1 MSLAPS
7 ISRPAPATPAFAVA
21 FVRDTPAGRLGIAP
35 VDPDRDAAVL
45 HAWLTDPHSA
55 FWQMGGLSADEV
67 LEYFRDVAAD
77 PDQQAWIG
85 LRDGEPA
92 FLVET
97 YDPARVLLADVHDAE
112 PGDVGMHLLVSPPR
126 PDAPRVHGLTSA
138 VMATVVR
145 FCFDGLGARRV
156 VVEPDV
162 RNAAIARKN
171 AEVGF
176 RVLREVDLPGKRA
189 NLSVLE
195 HAWFEAS
202 APAHLPTPGGS
213 AIQEARADTPA
224 EASAD
229 RRVAQKFLN
238 ERADAP
244 ERADVSGAPHLT
256 PETMAAAQRHL
267 VAKAIAE
274 FAHERLLAPIADADE
289 ETGAGEPTDAAAWV
303 VETPVSRYRFRAR
316 RHALEHWAIDEATL
330 ERTVGGEPAD
340 LDAQAFVAE
349 LQAELGIPDALL
361 ATYLEEI
368 ASTLASAAFKLHRGG
383 LPAAELAVADFQSI
397 EAGMTEGHPGFVANN
412 GRIGFGLAEFAAY
425 APEAAASVRL
435 VWLAVRK
442 ATGHL
447 ALGAGL
453 TEGEL
458 YESELGGA
466 TLARFDERLRGLGL
480 DPEEYRYLPVHP
492 WQWQHRIAITFA
504 PDVARRDL
512 VHLGEGDDEYR
523 AQQSIRTF
531 FNVARPDRSYV
542 KTALAIQN
550 MGFLRGL
557 SPAYM
562 RATPAINDWVATL
575 VDSDATLRAGRFE
588 VLREHASIGYTGD
601 AYHRT
606 ATPSPH
612 RKMIAALWRESPVP
626 RLAPGERLATMA
638 ALLHR
643 DASGASIATALVR
656 ASGLPAREWVAAYLD
671 AYLRPV
677 VHCLLAYDL
686 AFMPHGENLILVLDG
701 HVPRRVFMKDIGEE
715 VAVLSD
721 RIALPEDV
729 ARIRAVVD
737 DRERALAI
745 FTDVFDG
752 VLRHLAAILDGDGT
766 LPEAEFW
773 RLVAACVDRHASEHP
788 DLDSSVDLRA
798 DRFAH
803 SCLNRLQL
811 RNTLQMV
818 DLASQSASL
827 LYAGT
832 MANPIGR
839 SSVPVGAAT
848 VDAVPVP
855 SAHGE
860 GAFSERLDG

>member
-1 MSLAPS
+1 MSTTSLLQPV
-7 ISRPAPATPAFAVA
+7 PAVA

-35 VDPDRDAAVL
+35 IDPDRDAALVQ
-45 HAWLTDPHSA
+45 AWVADPHSG
-55 FWQMGGLSADEV
+55 FWQMGDLTVDEV
-67 LEYFRDVAAD
+67 RDYLHGVAAD
-77 PDQQAWIG
+77 PHQQAWLG
-85 LRDGEPA
+85 LRGGEPV

-97 YDPARVLLADVHDAE
+97 YDPAHVLLVDVHDARD
-112 PGDVGMHLLVSPPR
+112 GDLGMHLLVSPPDR
-126 PDAPRVHGLTSA
+126 EPVHGLTSA
-138 VMATVVR
+138 IMATVVR
-145 FCFDGLGARRV
+145 FVFDGLGARRV

-189 NLSVLE
+189 SLAVLDR
-195 HAWFEAS
+195 AGFEA
-202 APAHLPTPGGS
+202 AV
-213 AIQEARADTPA
+213 ERAA
-224 EASAD
+224 
-229 RRVAQKFLN
+229 V
-238 ERADAP
+238 ERADAA
-244 ERADVSGAPHLT
+244 ERTDAVASVAGTPHLR
-256 PETMAAAQRHL
+256 PDTMAAAQRHL

-274 FAHERLLAPIADADE
+274 FTHERLLAPIADGDR
-289 ETGAGEPTDAAAWV
+289 WL
-303 VETPVSRYRFRAR
+303 VETSDSTYRFAAR
-316 RHALEHWAIDEATL
+316 TYALEHWAIDESTL
-330 ERTVGGEPAD
+330 ERTVAGVPAE
-340 LDAQAFVAE
+340 LDAQVLVTE
-349 LQAELGIPDALL
+349 LQQELGIPDALL

-383 LPAAELAVADFQSI
+383 LPSAELAVADFQAI

-412 GRIGFGLAEFAAY
+412 GRIGFGLDEFAAF
-425 APEAAASVRL
+425 APEAGASVRL
-435 VWLAVRK
+435 TWVAARRD
-442 ATGHL
+442 ASHL

-453 TEGEL
+453 TEERL
-458 YESELGGA
+458 YEHELGA
-466 TLARFDERLRGLGL
+466 AALERFCARLRGLGL

-492 WQWQHRIAITFA
+492 WQWQHRLAITFA

-531 FNVARPDRSYV
+531 FNTTRPDRSYV

-562 RATPAINDWVATL
+562 RATPAINDWVAEL
-575 VDSDATLRAGRFE
+575 VRSDATLRADRFE

-606 ATPSPH
+606 TTPSAH
-612 RKMIAALWRESPVP
+612 RKMIAALWRESPLP

-643 DASGASIATALVR
+643 DAAGASVATALVR
-656 ASGLPAREWVAAYLD
+656 ASGLPAREWAAAYLD

-701 HVPRRVFMKDIGEE
+701 HVPRRVLMKDIGEE

-721 RIALPEDV
+721 RIGLPDEV
-729 ARIRAVVD
+729 ARIRQPVD
-737 DRERALAI
+737 HVERALVV

-773 RLVAACVDRHASEHP
+773 RLVADCVDRHALEHP
-788 DLDSSVDLRA
+788 DLDSAVDLRA
-798 DRFAH
+798 ERFAH

-818 DLASQSASL
+818 DLANQSSSL

-832 MANPIGR
+832 MANPIAR
-839 SSVPVGAAT
+839 SAVGAVPAAT
-848 VDAVPVP
+848 ASPKTETDATH
-855 SAHGE
+855 A
-860 GAFSERLDG
+860 